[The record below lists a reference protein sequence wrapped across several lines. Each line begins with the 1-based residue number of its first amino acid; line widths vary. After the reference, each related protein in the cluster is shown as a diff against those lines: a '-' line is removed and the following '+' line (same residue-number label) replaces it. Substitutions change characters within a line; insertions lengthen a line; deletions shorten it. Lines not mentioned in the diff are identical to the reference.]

1 MNKDAI
7 FDDIS
12 IMGRVIYIIFGIEIY
27 LKEKETAEEWNRLL
41 EALWSFPEYDKC
53 IDEYA

>member
-1 MNKDAI
+1 MNKEAI

>member
-12 IMGRVIYIIFGIEIY
+12 IMGRVIYIIFAIEIY
-27 LKEKETAEEWNRLL
+27 LLHKAFLKETNYNEWIRKT
-41 EALWSFPEYDKC
+41 SRV
-53 IDEYA
+53 